1 MIVYCPVSY
10 GELIDKLSILRIKH
24 AKIQDLD
31 KQEFIKS
38 EIIALEKEV
47 SKLPF
52 DFSSLMSELEMVNEC
67 LWNLEDEIR
76 KEVQE
81 NQENFLKVA
90 KDIAI
95 MNDKRFM
102 IKNRINQDFGSEL
115 CEVKGHVEN

>member
-1 MIVYCPVSY
+1 MPHYIV
-10 GELIDKLSILRIKH
+10 ESI
-24 AKIQDLD
+24 
-31 KQEFIKS
+31 E
-38 EIIALEKEV
+38 
-47 SKLPF
+47 F
-52 DFSSLMSELEMVNEC
+52 DFSDSMRELQTVNEG
-67 LWNLEDEIR
+67 LWDLEDEIR